1 MSTIADVERMRL
13 REMIGQHLVCGFASS
28 KLDDQFREAVRTH
41 KIANVILF
49 AHNIESKEQLYAL
62 TEEIQALVK
71 KECNTTALIGID
83 QEGGM
88 ITRLSPDCT
97 NVPGAMAIA
106 ASGESENAYEAGFL
120 TATELRALGVN
131 VDFAPSVDVNSNPN
145 NPVIGV
151 RSYGDSAE
159 TVITY
164 STRMIEGLQQ
174 GGLMA
179 TAKHFPGHGD
189 THLDSHVALPTV
201 AGDRAHLK
209 EHLAPFKAAI
219 TAGVQAVMSSHI
231 LFPALEAEAVPA
243 TMSRA
248 IITGLLKGELGFK
261 GLVFT
266 DCLEMD
272 AIARHYGTV
281 EGCVASLAAGV
292 DLACISH
299 HVELGKAAVE
309 AIEAAIEEG
318 RIDLEELKASTVKIL
333 DAKAMLES
341 FERPPLSVVD
351 SPAHRAVNLTLHEK
365 SITLV
370 NDVPFTLGDHP
381 IFIGPRLFR
390 TTNTAKGADEKTFSR
405 LMADRFNAPYIITS
419 DNPDEEEI
427 EEIVSRS
434 SSASSVVVA
443 TYNGHLNRGQVA
455 LVNRFAGRDVLCIA
469 LRNPY
474 DLALVDKQI
483 RTIACYS
490 FTAVMV
496 DVLERLLSGQFNPEG
511 TLPIGLGGLHA

>member
-1 MSTIADVERMRL
+1 MSTIADVERMSL
-13 REMIGQHLVCGFASS
+13 REIIGQHLVCGFA
-28 KLDDQFREAVRTH
+28 KPELDDQFREAVRTH

-49 AHNIESKEQLYAL
+49 AHNIVSKEQLYAL
-62 TEEIQALVK
+62 TAEIQALVK
-71 KECNTTALIGID
+71 AECGTTALIGVD

-106 ASGESENAYEAGFL
+106 ASGKGENAYEAGFL

-159 TVITY
+159 TVISY

-174 GGLMA
+174 GGVMA

-189 THLDSHVALPTV
+189 THLDTHVALPV
-201 AGDRAHLK
+201 VEGDRAHLD

-219 TAGVQAVMSSHI
+219 ETGVQAVMSSHI
-231 LFPALEAEAVPA
+231 LFPSLEREQLPA

-248 IITGLLKGELGFK
+248 IITGLLKEELGFR

-281 EGCVASLAAGV
+281 EGCVAALAAGI

-299 HVELGKAAVE
+299 HVELGVAAVE
-309 AIEAAIEEG
+309 AVEAAIEAG
-318 RIDLEELKASTVKIL
+318 RIDLGELKASTAKIL

-341 FERPPLSVVD
+341 LERPPFSAVD
-351 SPAHRAVNLTLHEK
+351 SPAHRAANLRLHRE
-365 SITLV
+365 SITLAH
-370 NDVPFTLGDHP
+370 DVPFTLGDRP

-390 TTNTAKGADEKTFSR
+390 TTNTAKGADESTFSR
-405 LMADRFNAPYIITS
+405 LMGEQFNAPYIICP

-427 EEIVSRS
+427 DEIVRQAAG
-434 SSASSVVVA
+434 ASSVVAA
-443 TYNGHLNRGQVA
+443 TYNGHLNRGQIE
-455 LVNRFAGRDVLCIA
+455 LVNRFAGGDVICIA

-474 DLALVDKQI
+474 DLALIDRRI

-490 FTAVMV
+490 FTPVMA
-496 DVLERLLSGQFNPEG
+496 DVLAQLLTGEFIAEG
-511 TLPIGLGGLHA
+511 TLPITLGGLYA

>member
-1 MSTIADVERMRL
+1 MSTITDVERMSL
-13 REMIGQHLVCGFASS
+13 REMVGQHLVCGFA
-28 KLDDQFREAVRTH
+28 KPQLDDQFREAVRAH

-62 TEEIQALVK
+62 TAEIQALVK
-71 KECNTTALIGID
+71 AECNTTALIGID

-106 ASGESENAYEAGFL
+106 ASGNPKNAYDAGFL

-131 VDFAPSVDVNSNPN
+131 VDFAPSVDVNSNAN

-151 RSYGDSAE
+151 RSYGDTAK

-164 STRMIEGLQQ
+164 TSQMIKGLQT
-174 GGLMA
+174 GGVVA

-189 THLDSHVALPTV
+189 THLDTHVALPV
-201 AGDRAHLK
+201 VEGDRAHLE
-209 EHLAPFKAAI
+209 EHLAPFKAAVEG
-219 TAGVQAVMSSHI
+219 GVQAVMSSHI
-231 LFPALEAEAVPA
+231 LFPALEKDAVPA

-248 IITGLLKGELGFK
+248 IITGLLKEEMGFK

-281 EGCVASLAAGV
+281 EGAVAALAAGI

-299 HVELGKAAVE
+299 HVEIGVAAVE

-318 RIDLEELKASTVKIL
+318 RIDLDELKASTAKIL
-333 DAKAMLES
+333 DAKAMLEG

-351 SPAHRAVNLTLHEK
+351 SPVHRALNLRLHQET
-365 SITLV
+365 ITVV
-370 NDVPFTLGDHP
+370 NDAPFTLTDRP
-381 IFIGPRLFR
+381 LFIGPRLFR
-390 TTNTAKGADEKTFSR
+390 TTNTAKGADETTFSR
-405 LMADRFNAPYIITS
+405 LMGERFDSPYIIS
-419 DNPDEEEI
+419 PDNPVESEI
-427 EEIVSRS
+427 EEIV
-434 SSASSVVVA
+434 AQAKDATTVVLA
-443 TYNGHLNRGQVA
+443 TYNGHLNRGQID
-455 LVNRFAGRDVLCIA
+455 LVNRFAGSNALCIA

-474 DLALVDKQI
+474 DLALVDTRI
-483 RTIACYS
+483 RTVACYS
-490 FTAVMV
+490 FTAVMA
-496 DVLERLLSGQFNPEG
+496 DVLERLLTGEYSAEG
-511 TLPIGLGGLHA
+511 KLPIGLGGLHA

>member
-1 MSTIADVERMRL
+1 
-13 REMIGQHLVCGFASS
+13 
-28 KLDDQFREAVRTH
+28 
-41 KIANVILF
+41 
-49 AHNIESKEQLYAL
+49 
-62 TEEIQALVK
+62 
-71 KECNTTALIGID
+71 
-83 QEGGM
+83 M

-97 NVPGAMAIA
+97 NVPGAMGIA

-120 TATELRALGVN
+120 TATELRALGVT

-164 STRMIEGLQQ
+164 STKMIEGLQQ
-174 GGLMA
+174 GGVMA

-189 THLDSHVALPTV
+189 THLDTHVALPTV
-201 AGDRAHLK
+201 AGDRAHLN

-219 TAGVQAVMSSHI
+219 AAGVQAVMSSHI

-281 EGCVASLAAGV
+281 EGCVAALAAGV

-299 HVELGKAAVE
+299 HVELGVEAVE
-309 AIEAAIEEG
+309 AVEAAIAAG

-341 FERPPLSVVD
+341 LGRPPLSIVD
-351 SPAHRAVNLTLHEK
+351 SPAHRAANLALHEK
-365 SITLV
+365 TITLV
-370 NDVPFTLGDHP
+370 NDVPFTLGDRP
-381 IFIGPRLFR
+381 LFIGPRLFR
-390 TTNTAKGADEKTFSR
+390 TTNTAKGADENTFSR
-405 LMADRFNAPYIITS
+405 LMAERFNAAYILTA
-419 DNPDEEEI
+419 DNPDAAEI
-427 EEIVSRS
+427 EEIARQAAG
-434 SSASSVVVA
+434 ASSLVIA
-443 TYNGHLNRGQVA
+443 TYNGHLNRGQIE
-455 LVNRFAGRDVLCIA
+455 LVNRFAGGNVLCIA

-474 DLALVDKQI
+474 DLALVDTRI

-490 FTAVMV
+490 FTRVMV
-496 DVLERLLSGQFNPEG
+496 DVLERLLTGQFTAGG
-511 TLPIGLGGLHA
+511 TLPIEFGGLYA